1 MKPLRLDPR
10 RWGLQIKLPVTVVAI
25 VYSVAF
31 VAGVIAQVWE
41 TGVVRDAL
49 EGRARQFALALSIS
63 NTENVVRTDY
73 WALYAN
79 LRRQVDALDQ
89 EMAPLLFGAIV
100 TDEGVVLAHTQP
112 DRQRIGMPLA
122 ELRAFEGMF
131 PGRGAVVRTGV
142 FRGSEALLA
151 SAPIEYR
158 GKEIGFVWLG
168 YDTDFIRWRVLT
180 TIVQIGAITT
190 ILAIVG
196 SLLGWVLSRRMTK
209 PIGELT
215 TAVEQIRSGRL
226 DEVAPIHA
234 HEKDEIGRLVATFN
248 EMAAQL
254 QEKEALSAQLQVV
267 EKLAAIGRMVS
278 GVAHEINN
286 PLGGMKNAL
295 ENLRLFSGDPATRE
309 QSGQLLESGLKQ
321 IESVVEALL
330 VQHRGAGTIA
340 VCDPRCLDDLF
351 LLVRHDCELH
361 HIRIDWRN
369 ELENP
374 FYVPRAQ
381 LQQVLTNL
389 LINAVGAMPEGG
401 ILTFLAAER
410 ENTLLFVVEDTGD
423 GMPQEQLDKIFEP
436 FFTTKA
442 DGTGLGLWV
451 SMGLVQAMGGVME
464 VESEVGR
471 GTRFSVTLLKV
482 PSETQG
488 SKEYESVRR

>member
-10 RWGLQIKLPVTVVAI
+10 QWGLQIKLPVTVVAI

-63 NTENVVRTDY
+63 NTENVVRMDY

-142 FRGSEALLA
+142 SRGSEALLA

-180 TIVQIGAITT
+180 TIVQIGAIAT
-190 ILAIVG
+190 ILAVVG

-226 DEVAPIHA
+226 DEIAPIHA

-254 QEKEALSAQLQVV
+254 QEKEALSAQLQVA

-309 QSGQLLESGLKQ
+309 QSVQLLESGLKQ

-330 VQHRGAGTIA
+330 VQHRGAGTIT

-351 LLVRHDCELH
+351 LLVRHDCELR

-369 ELENP
+369 ELETP
-374 FYVPRAQ
+374 FHVPRAQ

-389 LINAVGAMPEGG
+389 LINSVGAMPEGG

-451 SMGLVQAMGGVME
+451 SMGLVHAMGGVME

-471 GTRFSVTLLKV
+471 GTRFSVTLPKV

-488 SKEYESVRR
+488 SKEYESVRH

>member
-1 MKPLRLDPR
+1 MKPLRFDPR
-10 RWGLQIKLPVTVVAI
+10 QWGLQFKLPVMVVAI
-25 VYSVAF
+25 VFSVAL

-49 EGRARQFALALSIS
+49 EGRARQLALALALS
-63 NTENVVRTDY
+63 NTENVVRTDF
-73 WALYAN
+73 WTLYAS

-100 TDEGVVLAHTQP
+100 NDEGVVLAHTQP
-112 DRQRIGMPLA
+112 DMQRIGMPLA
-122 ELRAFEGMF
+122 ELRAFEGMY
-131 PGRGAVVRTGV
+131 PSRGSVVRYGF
-142 FRGSEALLA
+142 FREKEALLA

-168 YDTDFIRWRVLT
+168 YDTDFIHWRVLT
-180 TIVQIGAITT
+180 TIVQIGAIATV
-190 ILAIVG
+190 LAVVG
-196 SLLGWVLSRRMTK
+196 SLLGWMFSRRMIK

-215 TAVEQIRSGRL
+215 TAVEQIRTGRL
-226 DEVAPIHA
+226 DEIAPIHA
-234 HEKDEIGRLVATFN
+234 HEKDEIGHLVATFN
-248 EMAAQL
+248 EMAVQL
-254 QEKEALSAQLQVV
+254 QEKEALSAQLQVA

-295 ENLRLFSGDPATRE
+295 ENLRLFSRDPDTSE
-309 QSGQLLESGLKQ
+309 ESMHLLESGLKQ
-321 IESVVEALL
+321 IEGVVEALL
-330 VQHRGAGTIA
+330 AQHRGAGMIGT
-340 VCDPRCLDDLF
+340 CDPRCLDDLF
-351 LLVRHDCELH
+351 LLVRHDCDLR

-369 ELENP
+369 ELKTP
-374 FYVPRAQ
+374 FLVPRAQ

-410 ENTLLFVVEDTGD
+410 ENTLVFVVEDSGG
-423 GMPQEQLDKIFEP
+423 GMPQEQVDRIFEP
-436 FFTTKA
+436 FFTTRA

-451 SMGLVQAMGGVME
+451 SMGLVQAMGGVIE
-464 VESEVGR
+464 VESEVER
-471 GTRFSVTLLKV
+471 GTRFTVTLPKV

-488 SKEYESVRR
+488 SKEHEPVPG